1 MFSFDELVNTQ
12 VPRTSF
18 CTFPARLFQ
27 PAKASR
33 AGAKLLVQACPG
45 RIDTQAPHMNSWDHI
60 KQTLAA
66 SLSAQSFENWFAH
79 TNWAREEGQTLFIQV
94 PNEQTKEWLE
104 TEYTPQVEAAIHHLN
119 LPFHRVVYEVGPP
132 IPRKFPVGSS
142 GPVAQSIPAV
152 VNQGFSHAKPNFA
165 DVSAPNFEAIFHS
178 NGPILNPKFSFNN
191 FVVGA
196 CNQFAH
202 AAARAVAE
210 KPSGSY
216 NPLFIYGG
224 VGMGKTH
231 LMHAIGRALHEQ
243 HPGMKIA
250 YTTSERFMNQLIQ
263 CIRLEKM
270 PWFHQ
275 FYRQADVLLIDDIQ
289 VIGGKERT
297 QEEFFHTFNELFD
310 NQKQIVISSDSPPK
324 NVSGLVERL
333 RSRFEWGLIV
343 DVQPPDLETKMAIL
357 DKKAETEGVNLP
369 EDVRIYLATRTRSN
383 IRELE
388 GALVKLIAYASVSG
402 VPVSLDMA
410 KQLLKHMTQGGD
422 KKPTIEAIVR
432 HVAEHF
438 DLLPQQLKQ
447 KSNERRIAFPRQI
460 AMFLA
465 KELTPASLPEIGKA
479 IGNKHH
485 TTVLHSIGKI
495 DELRQRDA
503 DLQKLIHKLI
513 DSLQ

>member
-1 MFSFDELVNTQ
+1 
-12 VPRTSF
+12 
-18 CTFPARLFQ
+18 
-27 PAKASR
+27 
-33 AGAKLLVQACPG
+33 
-45 RIDTQAPHMNSWDHI
+45 MNSWDHI

-79 TNWAREEGQTLFIQV
+79 TNWASEEGQTLIVQV

-104 TEYTPQVEAAIHHLN
+104 SEYTPQVLAAIQHLN
-119 LPFHRVVYEVGPP
+119 LPFQRVSYEVGPP
-132 IPRKFPVGSS
+132 VAKRMGVASS
-142 GPVAQSIPAV
+142 GSFQQAVPAV
-152 VNQGFSHAKPNFA
+152 VNHPFVSQKSNFSE
-165 DVSAPNFEAIFHS
+165 VSAPNIETIFQT
-178 NGPILNPKFSFNN
+178 NGPTLNPKLSFDN
-191 FVVGA
+191 FVVGS

-210 KPSGSY
+210 KPSSSY

-231 LMHAIGRALHEQ
+231 LMHAIGRCLLER

-250 YTTSERFMNQLIQ
+250 YTSSEAFMNQLIQ
-263 CIRLEKM
+263 CIRMEKM
-270 PWFHQ
+270 PWFHH

-289 VIGGKERT
+289 TIAGKERT
-297 QEEFFHTFNELFD
+297 QEEFFHTFNALFE
-310 NQKQIVISSDSPPK
+310 NQKQIVISSDQPPK
-324 NVSGLVERL
+324 NVAGLVERL

-343 DVQPPDLETKMAIL
+343 DLQPPDLETKMAIL
-357 DKKAETEGVNLP
+357 DKKAETEGVELP

-388 GALVKLIAYASVSG
+388 GALVKLVAYASVSG
-402 VPVSLDMA
+402 VPMSLDMA
-410 KQLLKHMTQGGD
+410 KQLLKHMSLGPE

-438 DLLPQQLKQ
+438 ELLPQQLKQ

-495 DELRQRDA
+495 DELRQRDT